1 MSGASKSIALPF
13 TIACIGI
20 ASFTLMDAYMK
31 GLSLAIGAYNATLW
45 RTVAGTVLGGAIF
58 LVRRHP
64 WPALSTLRLHLLRGA
79 IVSVMAVLWFWAIA
93 RVPLAE
99 AIALS
104 FIAPLIAIYLASLT
118 LGETVRPAALL
129 GSLLGLTGVAL
140 MLVTRATGRY
150 DEDVLWGM
158 GAVLVSAV
166 LYAANLVLMRKQ
178 AQIASPIEVGFFQNL
193 TTAGFLLLAA
203 PVFAVLPGTEHAS
216 VIVVSAGLALLS
228 LMLLSWAY
236 ARAEAQSLVVVEYT
250 GFGWGALYGWLFF
263 SEAIGWWVLA
273 GTALIVAG
281 CYIAVRPPRSPKEM
295 ALEANL

>member
-1 MSGASKSIALPF
+1 MTGAPKSIALPF
-13 TIACIGI
+13 AVACIGI

-45 RTVAGTVLGGAIF
+45 RTVAGTLLGGAIF

-129 GSLLGLTGVAL
+129 GSLLGLAGVAL

-150 DEDVLWGM
+150 DESVRWGM

-166 LYAANLVLMRKQ
+166 RYAANLVLMRKQ

-203 PVFAVLPGTEHAS
+203 PLFAVLPAAEHAPAI
-216 VIVVSAGLALLS
+216 VISAGLALLS

-263 SEAIGWWVLA
+263 GEAIGWWVLA

-281 CYIAVRPPRSPKEM
+281 CYIAVRPPRNPKEM

>member
-1 MSGASKSIALPF
+1 
-13 TIACIGI
+13 
-20 ASFTLMDAYMK
+20 MDAYMK

-45 RTVAGTVLGGAIF
+45 RTVAGALLGGAIF

-64 WPALSTLRLHLLRGA
+64 WPALSTLRLHLLRGG

-118 LGETVRPAALL
+118 LGEQVRPAALL

-150 DEDVLWGM
+150 DEQVLWGM
-158 GAVLVSAV
+158 GAVLTSAV

-178 AQIASPIEVGFFQNL
+178 AQIASPVEVGFFQNL
-193 TTAGFLLLAA
+193 TTCGFLLLAA
-203 PVFAVLPGTEHAS
+203 PFFAGLPDVAHAPAI
-216 VIVVSAGLALLS
+216 VISAGLALLS

-236 ARAEAQSLVVVEYT
+236 ARAEAQSLVVVEYM

-263 SEAIGWWVLA
+263 HEAIGWWVVA

>member
-1 MSGASKSIALPF
+1 VTGAPKSIALPF
-13 TIACIGI
+13 AVACIGI

-45 RTVAGTVLGGAIF
+45 RTVAGTLLGGAIF

-129 GSLLGLTGVAL
+129 GSLLGLAGVAL

-150 DEDVLWGM
+150 DESVLWGM

-203 PVFAVLPGTEHAS
+203 PLFAVLPAAEHAPAI
-216 VIVVSAGLALLS
+216 VISAGLALLS

-263 SEAIGWWVLA
+263 GEAIGWWVLA

-281 CYIAVRPPRSPKEM
+281 CYIAVRPPRNPKEM

>member
-1 MSGASKSIALPF
+1 MSAAPRSVALPF
-13 TIACIGI
+13 AVACLGI

-45 RTVAGTVLGGAIF
+45 RTFAGTILGGAIF
-58 LVRRHP
+58 LVRRQA
-64 WPALSTLRLHLLRGA
+64 WPALSTVRLHLLRGA

-104 FIAPLIAIYLASLT
+104 FIAPLIAIYLASFT
-118 LGETVRPAALL
+118 LGEKVRPQALV
-129 GSLLGLTGVAL
+129 GSLLGLSGVAL
-140 MLVTRATGRY
+140 MLITRATGRY
-150 DEDVLWGM
+150 DAEVLTGM

-166 LYAANLVLMRKQ
+166 LYACNLVLMRKQ
-178 AQIASPIEVGFFQNL
+178 AQIASPVEVGFFQNL
-193 TTAGFLLLAA
+193 TTCGFLLLAA
-203 PVFAVLPGTEHAS
+203 PLFAAVPASSHAPAI
-216 VIVVSAGLALLS
+216 VISAALALFS

-263 SEAIGWWVLA
+263 AEAIGWWVVA
-273 GTALIVAG
+273 GTALIVIG
-281 CYIAVRPPRSPKEM
+281 CYIAVRPPRRPQDIT
-295 ALEANL
+295 LEANI

>member
-1 MSGASKSIALPF
+1 MTGAPKSIALPF

-64 WPALSTLRLHLLRGA
+64 WPALSNLRLHLLRGA

-118 LGETVRPAALL
+118 LGERVRPAALL

-193 TTAGFLLLAA
+193 TTFGFLALAA
-203 PVFAVLPGTEHAS
+203 PVFAVLPAAEHAPAI
-216 VIVVSAGLALLS
+216 VISAGLALLS

-263 SEAIGWWVLA
+263 GEAIGWWVLA

-281 CYIAVRPPRSPKEM
+281 CYIAVRAPRSPKEM

>member
-1 MSGASKSIALPF
+1 MTGAARSVAIPF
-13 TIACIGI
+13 AVACVGI

-45 RTVAGTVLGGAIF
+45 RTVAGTVLGGALF

-64 WPALSTLRLHLLRGA
+64 WPALSTLRLHLLRGG

-118 LGETVRPAALL
+118 LGETVRPAALF
-129 GSLLGLTGVAL
+129 GSLLGLSGVAL

-150 DEDVLWGM
+150 DEQVLWGM

-193 TTAGFLLLAA
+193 TTCGFLLLAA
-203 PVFAVLPGTEHAS
+203 PFFVVLPDADHAPD
-216 VIVVSAGLALLS
+216 IMISAGLALLS

-263 SEAIGWWVLA
+263 QEAIGWWVVA
-273 GTALIVAG
+273 GTALIVIG
-281 CYIAVRPPRSPKEM
+281 CYVAVRPPRNPKEM
-295 ALEANL
+295 VLEANL

>member
-1 MSGASKSIALPF
+1 MTGRSVTIPF
-13 TIACIGI
+13 AVACIGI
-20 ASFTLMDAYMK
+20 ASFTLMDAFMK
-31 GLSLAIGAYNATLW
+31 GLSIAIGAYNATLW
-45 RTVAGTVLGGAIF
+45 RTGAGAVLGGVIF
-58 LVRRHP
+58 FAQRHP
-64 WPALSTLRLHLLRGA
+64 LPALSTVRLHLLRGA

-118 LGETVRPAALL
+118 LGERVRPTALL
-129 GSLLGLTGVAL
+129 GSVLGLAGVAL

-166 LYAANLVLMRKQ
+166 LYAGNLVLMRKQ
-178 AQIASPIEVGFFQNL
+178 AQIASPVEVGFFQNL
-193 TTAGFLLLAA
+193 TTFAFLMLAA
-203 PVFAVLPGTEHAS
+203 PFFAELPDAIHAPAI
-216 VIVVSAGLALLS
+216 VISAALALLS

-250 GFGWGALYGWLFF
+250 GFLWGALFGWLFF
-263 SEAIGWWVLA
+263 AEVLGWWVLA
-273 GTALIVAG
+273 GACLIVIG
-281 CYIAVRPPRSPKEM
+281 CYLAVRAPRTPEE
-295 ALEANL
+295 LTPEPGL

>member
-1 MSGASKSIALPF
+1 MGIPF
-13 TIACIGI
+13 TVACVGI
-20 ASFTLMDAYMK
+20 ASFTLMDALMK
-31 GLSLAIGAYNATLW
+31 GLSLSIGAYNATLW
-45 RTVAGTVLGGAIF
+45 RTLAGTLLGGAIF

-64 WPALSTLRLHLLRGA
+64 CPAMSTMRLHLLRGG

-104 FIAPLIAIYLASLT
+104 FIAPLIAIYLASFFLH
-118 LGETVRPAALL
+118 EKVRPQALI
-129 GSLLGLTGVAL
+129 GSVLGLAGVAL
-140 MLVTRATGRY
+140 MLITRATGRY
-150 DEDVLWGM
+150 DSEVLAGM
-158 GAVLVSAV
+158 GAVLASAV
-166 LYAANLVLMRKQ
+166 LYAGNLVLMRKQ

-193 TTAGFLLLAA
+193 TTALFLLLAA
-203 PVFAVLPGTEHAS
+203 PVFAVLPDSSHAPQ
-216 VIVVSAGLALLS
+216 IMGSAALALLS

-273 GTALIVAG
+273 GTALIVFG
-281 CYIAVRPPRSPKEM
+281 CYIAIRPPRRPQEM
-295 ALEANL
+295 TLEANL